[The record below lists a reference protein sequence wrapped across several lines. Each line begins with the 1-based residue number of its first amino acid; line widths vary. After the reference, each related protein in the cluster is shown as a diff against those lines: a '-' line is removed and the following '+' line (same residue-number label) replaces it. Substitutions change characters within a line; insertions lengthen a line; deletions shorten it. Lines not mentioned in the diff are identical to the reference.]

1 MSAFKAVWD
10 GMTDDISAT
19 IRIGLDGYNLAL
31 PQGTGVAT
39 YGRNLA
45 AAITELGYPVDLLFG
60 VNIPRKVDDDLRES
74 LFFGQLGADPP
85 HRLSMRRRMRRWRV
99 HPFAHD
105 MIEIPVTGRTVAS
118 DGGDRL
124 PTFER
129 LFNRAEL
136 YDVCARHFRRYGKF
150 MTVRMPNPPSIMHWT
165 YPLPVRLAGARNIY
179 TLHDLVPLRLPRASL
194 EDKRYYDRLV
204 RACIAQADHIVT
216 VSEKSRADIIELM
229 QADPEKVTNCY
240 QASDMPAL
248 RDPGALPNRLHQLF
262 DLEMKGYFLFFGAI
276 EPKKNLGRIIQAYLE
291 ADIATPLVI
300 VGAEAWHADRE
311 LKLLGTAHGRKL
323 PGVDRIH
330 RIDYVPRTLLTDLI
344 YGAKASLFPALY
356 EGFGLPALEV
366 LGAGIPLLSSTTGA
380 LPEVVGDAALSVNP
394 YDINAMVNAIRTLDI
409 DAALRTRLATQGPP
423 QAANFSR
430 TAFANRIGQLYQKI
444 IKR

>member
-1 MSAFKAVWD
+1 
-10 GMTDDISAT
+10 MTDTFSGAM
-19 IRIGLDGYNLAL
+19 RIGLDGYNLAM

-45 AAITELGYPVDLLFG
+45 AAIAELGYPIDLLFG
-60 VNIPRKVDDDLRES
+60 VNIPRKVTDDLRES

-85 HRLSMRRRMRRWRV
+85 HRLTMRRRMRRWRV

-105 MIEIPVTGRTVAS
+105 MVEISVTGRTVAS
-118 DGGDRL
+118 EGGHRL
-124 PTFER
+124 PPFDR

-150 MTVRMPNPPSIMHWT
+150 MTVRIPDPPAIMHWT
-165 YPLPVRLAGARNIY
+165 YPLPVRLAGTRNIY

-204 RACIAQADHIVT
+204 RACIVQADHIVT
-216 VSEKSRADIIELM
+216 VSDKSRADIIELM
-229 QADPEKVTNCY
+229 QADPERITNCY

-262 DLEMKGYFLFFGAI
+262 DLEMKEYFLFFGAI
-276 EPKKNLGRIIQAYLE
+276 EPKKNLGRVIQAYLE
-291 ADIATPLVI
+291 ANIATPLVI

-323 PGVDRIH
+323 PGVDRIR
-330 RIDYVPRTLLTDLI
+330 RIDYVPRTLLTDLV
-344 YGAKASLFPALY
+344 YGAKACLFPALY
-356 EGFGLPALEV
+356 EGFGLPALEA
-366 LGAGIPLLSSTTGA
+366 LAAGVPLLSSTTGA
-380 LPEVVGDAALSVNP
+380 LPEVTGEAALAVDP
-394 YDINAMVNAIRTLDI
+394 YDIDAIVHAIRRLDT
-409 DAALRTRLATQGPP
+409 DDALRIRLGAEGPV
-423 QAANFSR
+423 QAGKFSL
-430 TAFANRIGQLYQKI
+430 TAYAGRIGHLYHEI
-444 IKR
+444 ARR

>member
-1 MSAFKAVWD
+1 
-10 GMTDDISAT
+10 MTDNSSAA
-19 IRIGLDGYNLAL
+19 IRIGLDGYNLAM

-45 AAITELGYPVDLLFG
+45 AAIAELGYPVDLLFG
-60 VNIPRKVDDDLRES
+60 VNIPRKADDDLRES

-85 HRLSMRRRMRRWRV
+85 YRLTMRRRMRRWRV
-99 HPFAHD
+99 HPFTHH

-118 DGGDRL
+118 EGGDRL

-150 MTVRMPNPPSIMHWT
+150 MTVRIPNPPLVMHWT
-165 YPLPVRLAGARNIY
+165 YPLPIRLAGARNVY

-194 EDKRYYDRLV
+194 EDKRYYNKLI
-204 RACIAQADHIVT
+204 RACIAQADHLVT

-248 RDPGALPNRLHQLF
+248 RDPDALPNRLHKLF
-262 DLEMKGYFLFFGAI
+262 DLEMKGYFLFLGAI
-276 EPKKNLGRIIQAYLE
+276 EPKKNLGRVIQAYLE

-323 PGVDRIH
+323 PGVDRIR
-330 RIDYVPRTLLTDLI
+330 RIDYVPRTLLSDLLH
-344 YGAKASLFPALY
+344 GAKVCLFPALY
-356 EGFGLPALEV
+356 EGFGLPALEA
-366 LGAGIPLLSSTTGA
+366 LTAGVPLLSSITGA
-380 LPEVVGDAALSVNP
+380 LPEVTGSAALSVDP
-394 YDINAMVNAIRTLDI
+394 YNIDSLVGAMRKLDT
-409 DAALRTRLATQGPP
+409 DSDLRTRLAMEGPS
-423 QAANFSR
+423 QAAGFSR
-430 TAFANRIGQLYQKI
+430 TAFANRIGELYGKI
-444 IKR
+444 IKL